1 MDQLKIVPR
10 NATSTEI
17 LEIPFD
23 ILLEVLK
30 GNLVVDSENSVFY
43 VVILWILKDIKER
56 SQYIEQL
63 LTKIDYSAMRTEFIL
78 DVVPHVASY
87 FSEPYKTTILMLYKK
102 ALEWKCGGKR
112 RMLRISPDFLKDV
125 VKRTIL
131 PYSDHFT
138 MKCVYRDM
146 EKWELDGRYYSDV
159 VFSNGYEFFFFLRVQ
174 RNIPGPTSN
183 KSDYILAG
191 YLRCTSKLLPEKYF
205 LPICITISV
214 ALSVPPYERKYTP
227 VKVIFESPQKAIG
240 CRITLPNETWDE
252 IVSGN
257 SSLVFNNTLTFTIG
271 VQFLG
276 TDDKCETLD
285 LPSNVSQ

>member
-1 MDQLKIVPR
+1 MDQLKIVPQS
-10 NATSTEI
+10 ATSTEI

-43 VVILWILKDIKER
+43 VVMLWILKDIKER

-63 LTKIDYSAMRTEFIL
+63 LTKIDYSAMRTEFFI
-78 DVVPHVASY
+78 DVVPHVACY
-87 FSEPYKTTILMLYKK
+87 FTEPYKTIILKLYNK
-102 ALEWKCGGKR
+102 ALDWKYGGKR
-112 RMLRISPDFLKDV
+112 RMLRMSPDFLKDV
-125 VKRTIL
+125 VKRTII

-174 RNIPGPTSN
+174 LNVPGPSSN
-183 KSDYILAG
+183 KSDYILGG

-205 LPICITISV
+205 LPISITITV
-214 ALSVPPYERKYTP
+214 ALSVPPYQRQFAP
-227 VKVIFESPQKAIG
+227 VNVIFEDPQKAIG
-240 CRITLPNETWDE
+240 SIITLPNETWDG

-257 SSLVFNNTLTFTIG
+257 SPLVFNNTLTFTIG

-285 LPSNVSQ
+285 LPYMQSQ